1 MMDCRI
7 VIRPFKQTDRDALLK
22 IAADTAFFG
31 DPVEHFMEDRR
42 IFLDAFYVYYTDQ
55 EPEHCWVATHD
66 ECVIGFLTGC
76 FDTVLQREY
85 TGRVLQ
91 PKTLKGMI
99 NGKYHI
105 GKKFFR
111 YMLNYLWSRIRSPKN
126 SLDLLKYPVHFHIN
140 IIKGWRGRGIGRNL
154 IDRFLDQLIAA
165 NIYGVHLQTTT
176 YNKAALYLYQKMGF
190 QLLFSTPSYL
200 WQYIVD
206 EPVFELTYGMK
217 LKM

>member
-1 MMDCRI
+1 MDCGI
-7 VIRPFKQTDRDALLK
+7 EIRPFKHTDRGALLK

-55 EPEHCWVATHD
+55 EPEHCWVATYD
-66 ECVIGFLTGC
+66 ERVIGYLTGC
-76 FDTVLQREY
+76 LDTVVQREF
-85 TGRVLQ
+85 TARVLE
-91 PKTLKGMI
+91 PKTLKGVI
-99 NGKYHI
+99 SGKYRI

-111 YMLNYLWSRIRSPKN
+111 YLLSYFWSRIRSPKN
-126 SLDLLKYPVHFHIN
+126 SLDLSQYPAHFHIN
-140 IIKGWRGRGIGRNL
+140 IIKEWRGRGIGRNL
-154 IDRFLDQLIAA
+154 IDRFLGQLIAA

-190 QLLFSTPSYL
+190 QLLFYTPSYL
-200 WQYIVD
+200 WQYLVN
-206 EPVFELTYGMK
+206 EPVFELTYGMN